1 MRKTMRKAAVS
12 MKAKERILALLLSTA
27 MLLSVMPPV
36 SAMAESTAAPA
47 ALTFTDSYDI
57 PTSTVG
63 TTISIN
69 VSPWVSGGTPPY
81 SFAATGGT
89 LPASLN
95 MNNGKIEGT
104 LKLSDAGS
112 FTITATDSASPTAA
126 TASITIAY
134 GAVTTD
140 PTVPDMLRNFAAV
153 PGGTGEISLSWTAL
167 ADIGSATI
175 TKYEVSSD
183 GGISWNNANTIASH
197 TVTGL
202 TNGTAYTFQ
211 VRAVNSV
218 GAGAEATLTAT
229 PSEPVYGV
237 SLDVSGTHL
246 FPQAMAGYG
255 AQTPLAVAV
264 TNEGNRATGPLA
276 VELSGMDS
284 GSFTLSTAAI
294 ADIAI
299 GGSAIFTVAPNTGLA
314 PGTYSDTV
322 MVSGANSIP
331 ATFQISFTVT
341 APPPGHTHTFGTN
354 WKFDE
359 TNHWHA
365 CTADDGAI
373 SNEAAHI
380 ASEWIIDQAATE
392 AEAGSRHKEC
402 TVCAYV
408 MQTEAI
414 PATGGGQDP
423 DPGPSYSHRTLTDPD
438 TGVKVSGSFTS
449 GAKLE
454 VKDRLLHQA
463 GDCDVCDDIRE
474 RQEKG
479 ELIVLFDIG
488 LKSGSYT
495 GDLDVEIPVEAKYN
509 GQEVLII
516 HCKDKVLESR
526 TVTVSG
532 GVAKSTFSSLSPFAV
547 ALQPSGTSAI
557 TGLPD
562 DYTLLV
568 GQSVSW
574 TPAPVGGSWSYDK
587 DLLSMTQGGDTY
599 TFKGLKA
606 GQATA
611 TYTVGGVPFTV
622 TITINSAT
630 IPPAGHTANP
640 LPWLLGMLAA
650 LAGCAAL
657 LLWRKR
663 GCTRQRKG

>member
-1 MRKTMRKAAVS
+1 
-12 MKAKERILALLLSTA
+12 
-27 MLLSVMPPV
+27 
-36 SAMAESTAAPA
+36 
-47 ALTFTDSYDI
+47 
-57 PTSTVG
+57 
-63 TTISIN
+63 
-69 VSPWVSGGTPPY
+69 
-81 SFAATGGT
+81 
-89 LPASLN
+89 
-95 MNNGKIEGT
+95 
-104 LKLSDAGS
+104 
-112 FTITATDSASPTAA
+112 
-126 TASITIAY
+126 
-134 GAVTTD
+134 
-140 PTVPDMLRNFAAV
+140 MLRNFAAV

-299 GGSAIFTVAPNTGLA
+299 GDSAIFTVAPNTGLA

-341 APPPGHTHTFGTN
+341 SPTPGHIHTFGTN

-392 AEAGSRHKEC
+392 TEAGSRHKEC

-423 DPGPSYSHRTLTDPD
+423 DPGPSYSYRTLTDPD

-449 GAKLE
+449 GAELE

-463 GDCDVCDDIRE
+463 GDCDVCDGIRE

-532 GVAKSTFSSLSPFAV
+532 GVAKSTFSSLSPFAAAV
-547 ALQPSGTSAI
+547 QPGGTTAI
-557 TGLPD
+557 TGLPGS
-562 DYTLLV
+562 YALLV

-574 TPAPVGGSWSYDK
+574 TPAPAGGTWSYDK

-599 TFKGLKA
+599 TFKGLKT

-622 TITINSAT
+622 AITIHSAT
-630 IPPAGHTANP
+630 IPPEGHTANP
-640 LPWLLGMLAA
+640 LPWLLVMLAA

-657 LLWRKR
+657 LLWWKR
-663 GCTRQRKG
+663 GCTRQRHE